1 MAFDD
6 LPRLGLRGRTGRTP
20 PVAGPIL
27 TPRKRSSAHDEL
39 VRAHEELCAPQF
51 GMKFTRSAGG
61 PGGGGPARSFRVET
75 RLRRRGGQG
84 CRS

>member
-6 LPRLGLRGRTGRTP
+6 LPRLSLRGRTGRMP
-20 PVAGPIL
+20 PVAGPMC
-27 TPRKRSSAHDEL
+27 TPGKRSSAHDEL

-51 GMKFTRSAGG
+51 GMKFTRSDGR
-61 PGGGGPARSFRVET
+61 PGGGSPARSFRIET
-75 RLRRRGGQG
+75 RPRRRGGQG